1 MKIED
6 KLLINAKKTTYIS
19 ISSCVLLTCCNYAI
33 IIIMINPFNK
43 SNNGEKMKNADDK
56 KISKI
61 DLNKKIVIYVLL
73 NAIDEVSPFFQ
84 NFYSLKE
91 SEEEAINDVM
101 KFTSVLG
108 YRDVFIEE
116 IKVINIDDLDDIEEL
131 IENEDFDGFIQ
142 NIKEAYP
149 NEE

>member
-1 MKIED
+1 
-6 KLLINAKKTTYIS
+6 
-19 ISSCVLLTCCNYAI
+19 
-33 IIIMINPFNK
+33 MINPFNK
-43 SNNGEKMKNADDK
+43 SNNGEKMKNEDGK
-56 KISKI
+56 KMSKKE
-61 DLNKKIVIYVLL
+61 LNKKTVIYILL

-101 KFTSVLG
+101 KFTSFLG
-108 YRDVFIEE
+108 YKDVIIEE
-116 IKVINIDDLDDIEEL
+116 IKVINIDDLNEIEEL
-131 IENEDFDGFIQ
+131 IEDEDFDGFIQ